1 MTQIEVAQEKM
12 NKTISNF
19 EEALKQIR
27 TSSANPSL
35 VAGVEIDY
43 YGMATPI
50 NQIASVGVVEG
61 KQLLIKP
68 YEQSQVKPI
77 EKALF
82 AANLGL
88 TPQNE
93 GTQIRIVVP
102 PLTEERRR
110 EYTKKVE
117 TMAEEARISIRNIRR
132 DANDSAKKDKTR
144 PHGLRKDLIDR
155 IQKATDAA
163 IKKIDAIAAEKNKAI
178 MTI

>member
-132 DANDSAKKDKTR
+132 DANDSAKKDKTM
-144 PHGLRKDLIDR
+144 PEDLQKDLIDR